1 MDNERKQQLTVSKDE
16 LIPYIKDQGIKLAE
30 KLVDARKKF
39 GHRYNEKNKA
49 EEMIRRFGDPRSCPE
64 RFADEYF
71 LLRAK
76 TSQLP
81 ASIRDIVR
89 EVCDAA
95 YVNCFYDKLRKVRE
109 QEAAQAAAQPNP
121 KKSAKKRTT
130 TIKTKTEKK

>member
-1 MDNERKQQLTVSKDE
+1 M
-16 LIPYIKDQGIKLAE
+16 PYIKNQGIQLAE
-30 KLVDARKKF
+30 KLTDARIKF
-39 GHRYNEKNKA
+39 GHRYNKKNKA
-49 EEMIRRFGDPRSCPE
+49 EEMILRFGDPRVCPE

-71 LLRAK
+71 LLMAK

-89 EVCDAA
+89 EVCEAA

-109 QEAAQAAAQPNP
+109 NEEAN
-121 KKSAKKRTT
+121 KRTTT

>member
-1 MDNERKQQLTVSKDE
+1 MDNERKQQLTVSKED
-16 LIPYIKDQGIKLAE
+16 LVPYIKTQGILLAE
-30 KLVDARKKF
+30 KMVDARKKF
-39 GHRYNEKNKA
+39 GDRYNKKNKA
-49 EEMIRRFGDPRSCPE
+49 EEMIRHFGDPRMCPE

-71 LLRAK
+71 LLMAK

-89 EVCDAA
+89 DVCEAA

-109 QEAAQAAAQPNP
+109 QEEAQAAAQPEP

-130 TIKTKTEKK
+130 KIQTKTEKK

>member
-1 MDNERKQQLTVSKDE
+1 MDNERRQQLTVSKEE
-16 LIPYIKDQGIKLAE
+16 LIPYIKNQGIQLAE

-39 GHRYNEKNKA
+39 GDRYNKKNKA
-49 EEMIRRFGDPRSCPE
+49 EEMIRRFGDPRICPE

-71 LLRAK
+71 MLRAK

-95 YVNCFYDKLRKVRE
+95 YVDCFYDKLRKVRE
-109 QEAAQAAAQPNP
+109 QEAAQAAVQPEPN
-121 KKSAKKRTT
+121 KSAKKRTT
-130 TIKTKTEKK
+130 KIQTKTEKK

>member
-1 MDNERKQQLTVSKDE
+1 MDNERKQQLTVSKEE
-16 LIPYIKDQGIKLAE
+16 LVPYIKNQGIKLAE
-30 KLVDARKKF
+30 KMVDARKKF
-39 GHRYNEKNKA
+39 GDRYNKKNKV
-49 EEMIRRFGDPRSCPE
+49 EEMIRRFGDPRMCPE

-81 ASIRDIVR
+81 ASFRDIVR

-109 QEAAQAAAQPNP
+109 QEAAQAAAQPEQ
-121 KKSAKKRTT
+121 KKSAKKRT

>member
-1 MDNERKQQLTVSKDE
+1 MDNEIKQQLTVSKEE
-16 LIPYIKDQGIKLAE
+16 LVPYIKTQGIKLHE
-30 KLVDARKKF
+30 QLVDAMKKY
-39 GHRYNEKNKA
+39 GARYNRKNRA
-49 EEMIRRFGDPRSCPE
+49 EEMIRRFGDPMICPE

-95 YVNCFYDKLRKVRE
+95 YIDCFYDKLRKVRE
-109 QEAAQAAAQPNP
+109 QEAAQAAVQPEQ
-121 KKSAKKRTT
+121 KKSVKKRTT
-130 TIKTKTEKK
+130 KIQTKTEKK

>member
-1 MDNERKQQLTVSKDE
+1 MDNERKQQLTVSKEE
-16 LIPYIKDQGIKLAE
+16 LIPYIKTQGIKLAE
-30 KLVDARKKF
+30 KLMDARKKF
-39 GHRYNEKNKA
+39 GDRYNKNNKA
-49 EEMIRRFGDPRSCPE
+49 EKMISRFGDPRTCPE

-71 LLRAK
+71 LLMAK

-109 QEAAQAAAQPNP
+109 QEAAQAAAAARAEEVS
-121 KKSAKKRTT
+121 K
-130 TIKTKTEKK
+130 EKNIDKNKN

>member
-1 MDNERKQQLTVSKDE
+1 MDNERKQQLTVSKEE
-16 LIPYIKDQGIKLAE
+16 LVLYIKNQGIQLAE
-30 KLVDARKKF
+30 KLTDARKKF
-39 GHRYNEKNKA
+39 GDRYNSKNKA
-49 EEMIRRFGDPRSCPE
+49 EEMIRRFGDPKTCPE

-71 LLRAK
+71 LLMAK

-89 EVCDAA
+89 EVCEAA

-109 QEAAQAAAQPNP
+109 NEEAN
-121 KKSAKKRTT
+121 KRTTT

>member
-1 MDNERKQQLTVSKDE
+1 MDNERKQQLTVSKEE
-16 LIPYIKDQGIKLAE
+16 LVPYIKTQGIKLAE

-39 GHRYNEKNKA
+39 GNLYNKKNKA
-49 EEMIRRFGDPRSCPE
+49 EEMIRRFGDPMMCPE

-81 ASIRDIVR
+81 ASIRAIVR

-109 QEAAQAAAQPNP
+109 QEAAQAAVQPEP

-130 TIKTKTEKK
+130 KIQTKTEKK